1 MSAEAPAAVKEGFDQ
16 WAIVELMG
24 HVKIAGH
31 VTEAEYFGAKMG
43 RIDIPNAEGGFTTQ
57 YFSGGSVYRLTP
69 TTEEIARAAAIR
81 NQPAPV
87 YQWELPKA
95 LTAATDEDDE
105 FEEEPPF

>member
-1 MSAEAPAAVKEGFDQ
+1 MSDEVAVVKEGFDS

-31 VTEAEYFGAKMG
+31 VTEAEVFGAKMG
-43 RIDIPNAEGGFTTQ
+43 RVDIPNSDGGFTTQ

-69 TTEEIARAAAIR
+69 TTEDIARAVAVR

-87 YQWELPKA
+87 YHWDLPKA
-95 LTAATDEDDE
+95 LTAGNPPDDDESFDEDED
-105 FEEEPPF
+105 

>member
-1 MSAEAPAAVKEGFDQ
+1 MEETVAAVKEGFDQ

-31 VTEAEYFGAKMG
+31 VTEAEIFGAKMG
-43 RIDIPNAEGGFTTQ
+43 RVDIPNADGGFTTQ

-69 TTEEIARAAAIR
+69 TTEEIARAVAVR

-87 YQWELPKA
+87 YTWDLPKA
-95 LTAATDEDDE
+95 LTAGSSADDDFDEDDE
-105 FEEEPPF
+105 